1 MCSYSYKQ
9 MHRTHQRTGG
19 QPLSSRW
26 RRDVTCF
33 LDEFLAVVRL
43 KAVKIGAI
51 FFKGVSNCKY
61 LPF

>member
-51 FFKGVSNCKY
+51 FFKGVQ
-61 LPF
+61 